1 MRPVNKY
8 GLLVEL
14 NVRDVREVV
23 LVLICKFGPEGIEE
37 RLQVNIDGVPK
48 ILLHYLTK
56 LLHAEHF
63 STIKLI

>member
-23 LVLICKFGPEGIEE
+23 LVLICRFGPEG
-37 RLQVNIDGVPK
+37 NIDGVPK
-48 ILLHYLTK
+48 IHLHNLTK

-63 STIKLI
+63 SMNKLI